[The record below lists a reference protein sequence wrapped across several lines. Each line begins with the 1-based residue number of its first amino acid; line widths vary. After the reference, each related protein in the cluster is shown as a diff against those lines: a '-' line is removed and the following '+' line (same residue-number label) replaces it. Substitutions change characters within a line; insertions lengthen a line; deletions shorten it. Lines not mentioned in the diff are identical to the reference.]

1 MIIQYIIAQVHAS
14 TLDFYRYFIHKQSK
28 IIPQI
33 IKNRRITPFLVPKTQ
48 IKNVYTAAYPY
59 YISII
64 IRGIS
69 PQNFRFQ
76 GRL

>member
-1 MIIQYIIAQVHAS
+1 MITPYITAQVHFS
-14 TLDFYRYFIHKQSK
+14 TTGLYRYFIFKQSK
-28 IIPQI
+28 FIPQI
-33 IKNRRITPFLVPKTQ
+33 IKNRRITPFPVPKTQ

-59 YISII
+59 YISTI

-76 GRL
+76 